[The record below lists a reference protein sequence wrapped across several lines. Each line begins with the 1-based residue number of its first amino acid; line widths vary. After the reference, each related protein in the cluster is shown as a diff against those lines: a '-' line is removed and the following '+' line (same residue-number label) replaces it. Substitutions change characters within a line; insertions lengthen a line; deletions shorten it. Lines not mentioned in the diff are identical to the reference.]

1 MRKIIIIVLLSFLM
15 VGCGNMNN
23 TPTKQVEMFL
33 EKYQVLDEDVL
44 EDLNN
49 ITLEEEKFNTAQ
61 RERYISLMKKHYQNI
76 KYEIKDEE
84 IDGDNAI
91 VKVEIEVID
100 YSKKKAET
108 REYLKENPEFFND
121 ENGEYDEVKY
131 MDYMLDELEKSNEKV
146 KYTINFTLTKKD
158 DKWHMDD
165 LNNMDED
172 KLHGVYEY

>member
-44 EDLNN
+44 EDLND
-49 ITLEEEKFNTAQ
+49 ITLEEEKFNNTQ
-61 RERYISLMKKHYQNI
+61 RERYIALMKKHYQNI

-91 VKVEIEVID
+91 VKAEIEVTD
-100 YSKKKAET
+100 YSKKKAEVK
-108 REYLKENPEFFND
+108 EYLKENPDLFND
-121 ENGEYDEVKY
+121 ENGEYDETKY

-146 KYTINFTLTKKD
+146 KYTINFSLTKKD